1 MVRKAK
7 KYRQAKSPF
16 RGIVT
21 GIVTAGVTAVIYSA
35 IFRVFGFGSFLFMAG
50 VSALTGYI
58 AYVMGSGLDTS
69 IKAPTKE
76 DLPITGNE
84 AVDLLVKRGQDML
97 RQIRKENDRIPD
109 PVLSRQIDEMES
121 VSNKIFRTVIEQPS
135 KAPQIRRFMD
145 YYLPTTLKMLSS
157 YRRMDEQ
164 NIQGNN
170 AEKTKKKIEDAMEV
184 VLSAFKKQL
193 DTLYQNDMLDI
204 SSDIDVLETLL
215 KQDSLLRDDRTM
227 TRESGGAAQAQ
238 QMKEE

>member
-1 MVRKAK
+1 MAK
-7 KYRQAKSPF
+7 KTRKYKQAKSPF
-16 RGIVT
+16 KGIVS
-21 GIVTAGVTAVIYSA
+21 GLVTAGITAVIYSA
-35 IFRVFGFGSFLFMAG
+35 IFRGFGFGHFLFMAG
-50 VSALTGYI
+50 ISALTGYI

-84 AVDLLVKRGQDML
+84 AVDLLIRRGQDML
-97 RQIRKENDRIPD
+97 LQIRKENERIPD

-164 NIQGNN
+164 NIQGSN
-170 AEKTKKKIEDAMEV
+170 AERTKKKIEDAMEV

-193 DTLYQNDMLDI
+193 DTLYQNDMLDV

-227 TRESGGAAQAQ
+227 AQPTGGAAQAQ